1 MIKYALINGDH
12 GVICTVDLPIYGT
25 KVNENIVFFCF
36 HTEVRPKLDGK
47 DCWEKLTFIYLQDQ
61 IPMLLGDVE
70 ECIKLLRQ

>member
-1 MIKYALINGDH
+1 VGTRLLLIR
-12 GVICTVDLPIYGT
+12 
-25 KVNENIVFFCF
+25 ENYDIILYDAQQKRSLAK
-36 HTEVRPKLDGK
+36 VRPKLDGK